1 VTGAVAARPG
11 AARRALTATLA
22 AVVPYLVSVVAA
34 FVVAGIV
41 IAALGHNPFVAFRS
55 VVTTSFAT
63 SFGVVETFTK
73 WVPLTLLALAFAIP
87 LGAGRF
93 NIGGEGQL
101 ILGATGAA
109 AVGITLSDL
118 PLPVLLPLVLIAG
131 ILGGGLWAG
140 IAAWLM
146 SRFRINEILSTV
158 LLNFVSFQVLD
169 YVASEVWPDVGA
181 GFPATVKVADA
192 AMLPTVG
199 RPAMHIGVFI
209 TAGVVLVGALL
220 MRRSVPGFELRAVGI
235 NERAARV
242 HGIRTSRVA
251 VGAVVV
257 GGMAAGLSGAI
268 EVSGVHGNLL
278 EGIQSNYL
286 LLGIIIGLIARGSVV
301 LVPFVAFGISILEIG
316 ASAMQRSAQVPAELV
331 LIVEGL
337 ILLFLLLSDVL
348 AARLRR
354 RRPSGGPAAPAGSP
368 VPADAA
374 PVGLGPAGSSGT
386 SGATVAPVT
395 AGGHP

>member
-1 VTGAVAARPG
+1 MLGS
-11 AARRALTATLA
+11 
-22 AVVPYLVSVVAA
+22 VVPYLVAVVAA
-34 FVVAGIV
+34 FLVAGV
-41 IAALGHNPFVAFRS
+41 VVAALGHNPFVAFRS

-63 SFGVVETFTK
+63 RFGIVETLTK
-73 WVPLTLLALAFAIP
+73 WVPLTLMALAFAIP

-101 ILGATGAA
+101 ILGATTAT

-118 PLPVLLPLVLIAG
+118 PMPVLLPLVLIAG
-131 ILGGGLWAG
+131 ILGGALWAG

-169 YVASEVWPDVGA
+169 YVASQVWPDVGA
-181 GFPATVKVADA
+181 GFPATVKVGDG

-199 RPAMHIGVFI
+199 RPALHIGVFI
-209 TAGVVLVGALL
+209 TAALVVAGAML
-220 MRRSVPGFELRAVGI
+220 MRRSVPGFELRSVGI
-235 NERAARV
+235 NERAAKV

-251 VGAVVV
+251 VGALVI

-268 EVSGVHGNLL
+268 EVAGVHGNLL
-278 EGIQSNYL
+278 EGIGSNYL
-286 LLGIIIGLIARGSVV
+286 LLGIIIGLIARGSVLV
-301 LVPFVAFGISILEIG
+301 VPFVAFGISILEIG
-316 ASAMQRSAQVPAELV
+316 ASAMQRTAQVPAELV

-348 AARLRR
+348 ATRWRR
-354 RRPSGGPAAPAGSP
+354 RSTRGPAGPAPAPVPSTP
-368 VPADAA
+368 VPA
-374 PVGLGPAGSSGT
+374 
-386 SGATVAPVT
+386 T
-395 AGGHP
+395 AGGQP